1 VTVISTAP
9 TRTSIRRPVAPTL
22 DTMPARIAGFGAGGH
37 AKCLVEAVRSVHRYR
52 LVALLD
58 ADPARVGAS
67 VMGLD
72 VLDQADLSSLRS
84 EGVELAFVGIGHVG
98 DAAPRRRAA
107 AALREAG
114 FRLPEIVHGSASVA
128 VSAVIDDGAQIMAGA
143 IVGAEAVIR
152 RDAIVN
158 AGAIVGHDAHIGEC
172 AHLASG
178 SRVAGGAFIGD
189 GALIGAGAVVIQG
202 RSVGVGAVVGAGAVV
217 LDDVPAYARV
227 GGAPAR
233 PLAQPHQ
240 AAAA

>member
-1 VTVISTAP
+1 MISTAP
-9 TRTSIRRPVAPTL
+9 KRTSTRRPVGLMP

-37 AKCLVEAVRSVHRYR
+37 AKCLVEAIRSVHRFR

-58 ADPARVGAS
+58 ADRARVGTS

-72 VLDQADLSSLRS
+72 VLDQADLDALRAD
-84 EGVELAFVGIGHVG
+84 GVDHAFVGVGHVG
-98 DAAPRRRAA
+98 DAAARRRAA
-107 AALREAG
+107 ATLRDAG
-114 FRLPEIVHGSASVA
+114 FRVPEIVHRSASVA
-128 VSAVIDDGAQIMAGA
+128 VSAVIDDGAQILAGA
-143 IVGAEAVIR
+143 IVGPEAVIR

-178 SRVAGGAFIGD
+178 SRVAGGTFIGD

-202 RSVGVGAVVGAGAVV
+202 RSVGVGAVVGAGSVV
-217 LDDVPAYARV
+217 LEDIPAHARV

-233 PLAQPHQ
+233 PLTRPHR